1 MFPWHSTVVG
11 GPRRL
16 EERWDPAATLASAS
30 SPVDQSKTSAE
41 RIFDNAYRAMVDAGK
56 DVERE
61 VTGKIKDTAPMLR
74 AIAREGV
81 RLGPQGAGI
90 LLALADRIPVRPP
103 TKQEFMHCCVQ
114 PGTEVT
120 GPEPAPG
127 PSGRGRGLGHVFGQ
141 SAKGSGPPSKGAAS
155 RGRGR
160 GGLPQQLQQ
169 SAAAGRGRGR
179 GAGAAGPR
187 MVQVQGAAS
196 MRASSGR

>member
-1 MFPWHSTVVG
+1 M
-11 GPRRL
+11 

-141 SAKGSGPPSKGAAS
+141 SAKGSGPPSGKVGHAPSAHPAYFS
-155 RGRGR
+155 VAVANSTGSSAKLVITSNPQRGWST
-160 GGLPQQLQQ
+160 LAFEP
-169 SAAAGRGRGR
+169 
-179 GAGAAGPR
+179 
-187 MVQVQGAAS
+187 
-196 MRASSGR
+196 